1 MDAVN
6 AGIRMSKILV
16 MGARWTVTLVLALIL
31 SAGLSIGLGAQTLA
45 PVSDLSSPVQDS
57 PASLQQRSVDLTGFN
72 PPEKLA
78 SAVPVVQSDTFSEL
92 QLLRDEVQELRGLV
106 ETLNFRLQQVKQ
118 QQLDDY
124 LDLDRR
130 IVMTS
135 KNRADAAT
143 AQTGRLTPSM
153 PVPPVQSPAQTSSGG
168 DDEAIKQDYDRA
180 RMLLL
185 KQRDMEGAVEA
196 FNAHIAR
203 YPASPYLANASYW
216 LGEIYLLKGLDE
228 EARQEFS
235 RIVEQHS
242 GHSKEMDARF
252 KLGKIYHQLGESSR
266 ARELLEVAAASS
278 GAVSSKAKSYLEDNF

>member
-1 MDAVN
+1 
-6 AGIRMSKILV
+6 MSKRFA
-16 MGARWTVTLVLALIL
+16 MGARRAVSLVLALLL
-31 SAGLSIGLGAQTLA
+31 SASISIGLGAQTLA
-45 PVSDLSSPVQDS
+45 PVSDLSSPAQES
-57 PASLQQRSVDLTGFN
+57 PASIQQPSVDPTGFN

-78 SAVPVVQSDTFSEL
+78 SAVPVIQSDAFSEL
-92 QLLRDEVQELRGLV
+92 QLLRAEVQELRGLV

-130 IVMTS
+130 IVITS
-135 KNRADAAT
+135 ENRTDVAT
-143 AQTGRLTPSM
+143 AQTGRLTQGQRVQ
-153 PVPPVQSPAQTSSGG
+153 PVQTSSST
-168 DDEAIKQDYDRA
+168 DDEAIKLDYDRA
-180 RMLLL
+180 STLLL
-185 KQRDMEGAVEA
+185 KQRDMEGAVAA
-196 FNAHIAR
+196 FNAHIER

>member
-1 MDAVN
+1 MF
-6 AGIRMSKILV
+6 V
-16 MGARWTVTLVLALIL
+16 MGARRAVSPALAIIL
-31 SAGLSIGLGAQTLA
+31 SAGLSTGLGAQSLA
-45 PVSDLSSPVQDS
+45 PVSDLSSTAEDS
-57 PASLQQRSVDLTGFN
+57 PASLQQPSVELTGFN

-78 SAVPVVQSDTFSEL
+78 SSVPVIQADRFSEL

-135 KNRADAAT
+135 ENRTDVAT
-143 AQTGRLTPSM
+143 TPTGRLAQDGQR
-153 PVPPVQSPAQTSSGG
+153 VPPAQSPMETSSST
-168 DDEAIKQDYDRA
+168 DDEAIKSDYDRA
-180 RMLLL
+180 STLLL
-185 KQRDMEGAVEA
+185 KQRDMDGAVEA
-196 FNAHIAR
+196 FNAHIAQ

-228 EARQEFS
+228 QARQEFS

>member
-1 MDAVN
+1 MF
-6 AGIRMSKILV
+6 V
-16 MGARWTVTLVLALIL
+16 MGARRAVSPALAIIL
-31 SAGLSIGLGAQTLA
+31 SAGLSTGLGAQSLA
-45 PVSDLSSPVQDS
+45 PVSDLSSTAEDS
-57 PASLQQRSVDLTGFN
+57 PASLQQPSVELTGFN

-78 SAVPVVQSDTFSEL
+78 SAVPVIQADTFSEL

-135 KNRADAAT
+135 ENRTDAAT
-143 AQTGRLTPSM
+143 TPTGRLAQEGQR
-153 PVPPVQSPAQTSSGG
+153 VPPAQSPMETSSST
-168 DDEAIKQDYDRA
+168 DDEAIKSDYDRA
-180 RMLLL
+180 STLLL
-185 KQRDMEGAVEA
+185 KQRDMDGAVEA
-196 FNAHIAR
+196 FNAHIAQ

>member
-1 MDAVN
+1 MFVMSARRAVSP
-6 AGIRMSKILV
+6 A
-16 MGARWTVTLVLALIL
+16 LAIIL
-31 SAGLSIGLGAQTLA
+31 SAGLSTDLGAQTLA
-45 PVSDLSSPVQDS
+45 PVSDLSSPAQKS
-57 PASLQQRSVDLTGFN
+57 PASLQQPSVELTGFN

-78 SAVPVVQSDTFSEL
+78 SAVPVIQSDAFSEL
-92 QLLRDEVQELRGLV
+92 QLLRAEVQELRGLV

-130 IVMTS
+130 IVITS
-135 KNRADAAT
+135 ENRTDAAT
-143 AQTGRLTPSM
+143 AQTGRLTSSPR
-153 PVPPVQSPAQTSSGG
+153 VPPVQPLAQTSSSA
-168 DDEAIKQDYDRA
+168 DDEAIKLDYDRA
-180 RMLLL
+180 STLLL
-185 KQRDMEGAVEA
+185 KQRDMDGAVEA
-196 FNAHIAR
+196 FNAHIAQ

-278 GAVSSKAKSYLEDNF
+278 GAVSSKAKNYLEDNF

>member
-1 MDAVN
+1 MF
-6 AGIRMSKILV
+6 V
-16 MGARWTVTLVLALIL
+16 MGARRAVSPALAIIL
-31 SAGLSIGLGAQTLA
+31 SAGLSTGLGAQSLA
-45 PVSDLSSPVQDS
+45 PVSDLSSTAEDS
-57 PASLQQRSVDLTGFN
+57 PASLQQPSVELTGFN

-78 SAVPVVQSDTFSEL
+78 SAVPVIQADTFSEL

-135 KNRADAAT
+135 ENRTDVAT
-143 AQTGRLTPSM
+143 TPTGRLAQEGQR
-153 PVPPVQSPAQTSSGG
+153 VPPAQSPMETSSST
-168 DDEAIKQDYDRA
+168 DDEAIKSDYDRA
-180 RMLLL
+180 STLLL
-185 KQRDMEGAVEA
+185 KQRDMDGAVEA
-196 FNAHIAR
+196 FNAHIAQ

-228 EARQEFS
+228 QARQEFS

>member
-1 MDAVN
+1 
-6 AGIRMSKILV
+6 
-16 MGARWTVTLVLALIL
+16 
-31 SAGLSIGLGAQTLA
+31 
-45 PVSDLSSPVQDS
+45 VSDLSLPVQKV
-57 PASLQQRSVDLTGFN
+57 PASIQQPSVDPTGFN

-78 SAVPVVQSDTFSEL
+78 SAVPVIQSDAFSEL
-92 QLLRDEVQELRGLV
+92 QLLRAEVQELRGLV

-130 IVMTS
+130 IVITS
-135 KNRADAAT
+135 ENRTDVTT
-143 AQTGRLTPSM
+143 AQTGRLTQGQR
-153 PVPPVQSPAQTSSGG
+153 VPPEQSPAETSSST
-168 DDEAIKQDYDRA
+168 DDEAIKLDYDRA
-180 RMLLL
+180 STLLL
-185 KQRDMEGAVEA
+185 KQRDMDGAVVA
-196 FNAHIAR
+196 FNAHIER

>member
-1 MDAVN
+1 MF
-6 AGIRMSKILV
+6 V
-16 MGARWTVTLVLALIL
+16 MGARRAVSPALAIIL
-31 SAGLSIGLGAQTLA
+31 SAGLSTGLGAQSLA
-45 PVSDLSSPVQDS
+45 PVSDLSSTAEDS
-57 PASLQQRSVDLTGFN
+57 PASLQQPSVELTGFN

-78 SAVPVVQSDTFSEL
+78 SAVPVIQADTFSEL

-135 KNRADAAT
+135 ENRTDVAT
-143 AQTGRLTPSM
+143 TPTGRLAQDGQR
-153 PVPPVQSPAQTSSGG
+153 VPPAQSPMETSSST
-168 DDEAIKQDYDRA
+168 DDEAIKSDYDRA
-180 RMLLL
+180 STLLL
-185 KQRDMEGAVEA
+185 KQRDMDGAVEA
-196 FNAHIAR
+196 FNAHIAQ

-228 EARQEFS
+228 QARQEFS